1 MKHLL
6 KIGGLAVV
14 FVCILVSNSFA
25 GSKKILSP
33 AIFSTGY
40 ADCMIRN
47 IDDKRQIDGTIEVCK
62 SGSACA
68 PPVPFSLNPG
78 EVAHQSLSSGS
89 GQYYCNFEVSKK
101 KVSASICSDFGCIAV
116 RKK

>member
-6 KIGGLAVV
+6 KIGSLVV
-14 FVCILVSNSFA
+14 VLVCILVSNSFA
-25 GSKKILSP
+25 CKDLLSP

-68 PPVPFSLNPG
+68 APVPFSLNPG
-78 EVAHQSLSSGS
+78 EMAQQSLSSGS
-89 GQYYCNFEVSKK
+89 GHYYCNFEVSRK
-101 KVSASICSDFGCIAV
+101 KVSASICSDFGCMAV
-116 RKK
+116 PKK